1 MPAMI
6 RSRRLAAVALIA
18 AAVTAGCK
26 SSGTIAAGQAY
37 QPAEP
42 SAVAS
47 TTHVRQ
53 APSAL
58 LRSAIAAML
67 AKGSVHLSCTEYAGE
82 DVNISS
88 DLGVDSGSETDT
100 IVSYG
105 NAKALSVD
113 GVYYV
118 NVSSKSILASD
129 GFPATVAATVAG
141 DWISFQPGDSYGS
154 IAYPSQTSGMTIE
167 GVAEQILLTGTLKA
181 GIPYKRD
188 GQLIVGLSG
197 DVSAN
202 YGAAAKGSLETLY
215 VRGAGDP
222 LPVSV
227 TQHIAGIV
235 ETCDF
240 TRWGEPLRLAAP
252 PHAVPVTSL
261 PSDGKST

>member
-1 MPAMI
+1 MI
-6 RSRRLAAVALIA
+6 RSRRLASVALIA
-18 AAVTAGCK
+18 LAAAAGCK
-26 SSGTIAAGQAY
+26 GSSTAAGQAY
-37 QPAEP
+37 RSAEP
-42 SAVAS
+42 STVAS
-47 TTHVRQ
+47 ITHVRQ

-82 DVNISS
+82 DVTTSS

-100 IVSYG
+100 VVSYG

-118 NVSSKSILASD
+118 NVSSKSILAAD
-129 GFPATVAATVAG
+129 GFPTTVAATVAG

-154 IAYPSQTSGMTIE
+154 IAYPSQTSGLTLE
-167 GVAEQILLTGTLKA
+167 GVAEQILLTGTLKV
-181 GIPYKRD
+181 GLPHKLD
-188 GQLIVGLSG
+188 GQLIVGISG
-197 DVSAN
+197 NASAS
-202 YGAAAKGSLETLY
+202 YGAAAKGSQETLY
-215 VRGAGDP
+215 VRSTGDP
-222 LPVSV
+222 LPVTM

-240 TRWGEPLRLAAP
+240 SRWGEPLRLAAP
-252 PHAVPVTSL
+252 PHAVSVTSL